1 VPAETAEEARAT
13 AIELFPEGFE
23 ERDAPGG
30 VELVLYADEARETE
44 LRARFGAVTV
54 NEVEEGW
61 ETRWR
66 SFHRGVRVGSLW
78 VGPEWEKPPDD
89 AAAIVIDPGQ
99 AFGTGAHA
107 TTRLCLELLTR
118 LPGGALL
125 DVGCGSGVLAI
136 AGARLGYTPVTAIDV
151 DPHAVEATVRN
162 AEVNGV
168 SLDIRLADGLSGTLP
183 EAGTAVA
190 NLTLD
195 TVLDLALR
203 LRSPRFVSSGYLAG
217 NDPVVAGFERSE
229 RLEADG
235 WAADLW
241 IRQAQ

>member
-1 VPAETAEEARAT
+1 VGRAGVGG
-13 AIELFPEGFE
+13 AAG
-23 ERDAPGG
+23 RDAG
-30 VELVLYADEARETE
+30 DC
-44 LRARFGAVTV
+44 
-54 NEVEEGW
+54 
-61 ETRWR
+61 
-66 SFHRGVRVGSLW
+66 HR
-78 VGPEWEKPPDD
+78 
-89 AAAIVIDPGQ
+89 PGQ

-136 AGARLGYTPVTAIDV
+136 AGAKLGYTPVTAIDV
-151 DPHAVEATVRN
+151 DPHAVEATARN

-168 SLDIRLADGLSGTLP
+168 SLDVRLADGLSHTLP
-183 EAGTAVA
+183 EAGTTVA

-195 TVLDLALR
+195 TVFDLAAR
-203 LRSPRFVSSGYLAG
+203 LRSPRFVSSGYLTG
-217 NDPVVAGFERSE
+217 NEPVVAGFECSE